1 MSVLIFRLN
10 DVCEEEADD
19 VRELLRDNRLDFYE
33 SSAGRWGLSVAGLWL
48 QDEQQKAQARDLI
61 DSYQQQRSQRMVGQ
75 ADQSPS
81 ETLLD
86 RLKKSPLQF
95 VSYSVLAVF
104 ILFIS
109 LSPFIK
115 LIVG

>member
-10 DVCEEEADD
+10 DVCEEEAED
-19 VRELLRDNRLDFYE
+19 VRELLRANNLDFYE

-48 QDEQQKAQARDLI
+48 QDEQQKGEARELI
-61 DSYQQQRSQRMVGQ
+61 DSYQQQRSQRMVDQ
-75 ADQSPS
+75 AGEVPP

-86 RLKKSPLQF
+86 RFKKSPLQF

-109 LSPFIK
+109 LSPFVK